1 VENIATKLGVEIVPI
16 VGEGTLWDA
25 IDLVKVGMK
34 SLWGDFESEG
44 IVARPKVELQTRGG
58 RRIIT
63 KIKTVD
69 YRNLES

>member
-1 VENIATKLGVEIVPI
+1 
-16 VGEGTLWDA
+16 
-25 IDLVKVGMK
+25 MK

-69 YRNLES
+69 YRNLDNK